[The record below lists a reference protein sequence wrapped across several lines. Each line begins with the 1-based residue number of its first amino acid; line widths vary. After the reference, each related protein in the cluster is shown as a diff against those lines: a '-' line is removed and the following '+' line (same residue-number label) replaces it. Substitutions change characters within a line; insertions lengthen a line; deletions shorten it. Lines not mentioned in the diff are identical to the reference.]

1 MTVQHNAYD
10 AILREFNTR
19 NPDIKVLIDYAAG
32 VEDDTDYAA
41 ELIVP
46 EDKTMPATILIDC
59 DATVD
64 DALKFIAQG
73 LGAIEAGYD
82 SDDEGVS
89 LAAEHYFSCAQSALM
104 DQRRKH

>member
-1 MTVQHNAYD
+1 MTVQHNAFD
-10 AILREFNTR
+10 ALLSEFNAR
-19 NPDIKVLIDYAAG
+19 NPEIQVLIDYAAG
-32 VEDDTDYAA
+32 VEEDIDFPA

-46 EDKTMPATILIDC
+46 ENRDMPATILIDC

-89 LAAEHYFSCAQSALM
+89 LAAEHYFSCAQSALI